1 MSPKK
6 EEISSYTNK
15 KNQKFVYLEKFERT
29 KEAIKT
35 KFDNQ
40 DYNIELLE
48 KKVSILVTVLSV
60 LAAVVISF
68 AVMWILISI

>member
-6 EEISSYTNK
+6 EEISSYTSK
-15 KNQKFVYLEKFERT
+15 KKQFVYLEKFNRT

-48 KKVSILVTVLSV
+48 KKVSILITVLSV
-60 LAAVVISF
+60 VAAVVISL

>member
-48 KKVSILVTVLSV
+48 KK
-60 LAAVVISF
+60 
-68 AVMWILISI
+68 